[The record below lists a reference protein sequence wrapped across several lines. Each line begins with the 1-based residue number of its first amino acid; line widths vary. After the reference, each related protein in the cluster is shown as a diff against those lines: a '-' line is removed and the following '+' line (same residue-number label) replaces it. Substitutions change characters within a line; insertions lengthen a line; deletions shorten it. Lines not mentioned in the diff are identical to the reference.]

1 MKTYTITGGGG
12 LQLHV
17 VEDGNPCGPPL
28 LFIHGWSQ
36 SYLAWVNQ
44 FNSSLTRNFRVV
56 TMDNRGHGLS
66 DKPRDVYGESK
77 LWADDINS
85 VITELTLDRPIV
97 SVWSYGGMVICD
109 YIRVHGETNLG
120 GVNFVSAL
128 TKVGTESAK
137 KVIGEEFFANAIRSM
152 SENTEECIMGIEGY
166 LWHKARISFRRATS
180 LVKAQKGSTEP
191 GIDESYLVFGYN
203 VIVPPFVRAQLFA
216 RTLENDD
223 VLRNITVPVLISHG
237 DKDEVV
243 LPLAGEQLAA
253 LIPRAK
259 YSVYENGGHSL
270 PSENPKRFN
279 QELRRFALNT

>member
-1 MKTYTITGGGG
+1 MKTYTVTGGGG

-17 VEDGNPCGPPL
+17 VEDGNPCGRPL

-36 SYLAWVNQ
+36 SYLAWANQ
-44 FNSSLTRNFRVV
+44 LDSSLTRNFRVV
-56 TMDNRGHGLS
+56 AMDNRGHGLS

-85 VITELTLDRPIV
+85 VITELALDRPVV
-97 SVWSYGGMVICD
+97 SAWSYGGMVICD
-109 YIRVHGETNLG
+109 YIRVHGEANLG
-120 GVNFVSAL
+120 GVNFASSL

-137 KVIGEEFFANAIRSM
+137 EIIGEEFFDNAKKSM
-152 SENTEECIMGIEGY
+152 SENTEECIAGIEGY
-166 LWHKARISFRRATS
+166 LWHKARISFRRVTGP
-180 LVKAQKGSTEP
+180 VEDHTGSIEP
-191 GIDESYLVFGYN
+191 GLDESYLVFGYN

-223 VLRNITVPVLISHG
+223 LLRNITVPVLISHG

-253 LIPRAK
+253 LIPGAK
-259 YSVYENGGHSL
+259 YSVYENGGHRL
-270 PSENPKRFN
+270 PAENPKRFN
-279 QELRRFALNT
+279 RELRRFALDT